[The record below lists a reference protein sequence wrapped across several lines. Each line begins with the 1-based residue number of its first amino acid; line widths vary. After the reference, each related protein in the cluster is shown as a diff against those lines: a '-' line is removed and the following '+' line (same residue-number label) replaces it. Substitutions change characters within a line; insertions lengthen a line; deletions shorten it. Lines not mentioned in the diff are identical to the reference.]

1 MGSIAPSGR
10 VATGVVSAMAASI
23 SSDCSF
29 GIVGVDKMPVTTHH
43 GLVAFVGALALSLM
57 LAACGGPESL
67 PTASILGDD
76 AEAPVYEIGPGDN
89 MTIFVWRNPELTT
102 SVPVRPDGRITI
114 PLIEDLVVANKTPT
128 ELAREIE
135 EELGV
140 FVQDPIVTVIVTG
153 FVGPFSRQV
162 RVVGE
167 AAQPQ
172 GIPYRANMTLLD
184 VMISVGGLTEFADGN
199 AAEIVRI
206 VDGEQKAYEAR
217 ITDLIKDGDISANV
231 SMLPGDVLII
241 PESFF

>member
-1 MGSIAPSGR
+1 MGSIAPWWR
-10 VATGVVSAMAASI
+10 DATGVVSAMAASI
-23 SSDCSF
+23 SSDYTF
-29 GIVGVDKMPVTTHH
+29 GIVGVDNMPVTTHQ
-43 GLVAFVGALALSLM
+43 GLVALVGALALSLV
-57 LAACGGPESL
+57 LAACGGPEAL

-153 FVGPFSRQV
+153 FVGPFSR
-162 RVVGE
+162 
-167 AAQPQ
+167 
-172 GIPYRANMTLLD
+172 LSD
-184 VMISVGGLTEFADGN
+184 VS
-199 AAEIVRI
+199 
-206 VDGEQKAYEAR
+206 AYG
-217 ITDLIKDGDISANV
+217 TD
-231 SMLPGDVLII
+231 
-241 PESFF
+241 

>member
-1 MGSIAPSGR
+1 
-10 VATGVVSAMAASI
+10 
-23 SSDCSF
+23 
-29 GIVGVDKMPVTTHH
+29 MPVTTHH
-43 GLVAFVGALALSLM
+43 GLVAVVAGLALSLM
-57 LAACGGPESL
+57 LAACGGPETL
-67 PTASILGDD
+67 PTASIFGDD

-102 SVPVRPDGRITI
+102 SIPVRPDGRITI

-172 GIPYRANMTLLD
+172 GIPFRANMTLLD
-184 VMISVGGLTEFADGN
+184 VMIAVGGPRG
-199 AAEIVRI
+199 AAAAPDR
-206 VDGEQKAYEAR
+206 QAR
-217 ITDLIKDGDISANV
+217 TKETPHRS
-231 SMLPGDVLII
+231 
-241 PESFF
+241 